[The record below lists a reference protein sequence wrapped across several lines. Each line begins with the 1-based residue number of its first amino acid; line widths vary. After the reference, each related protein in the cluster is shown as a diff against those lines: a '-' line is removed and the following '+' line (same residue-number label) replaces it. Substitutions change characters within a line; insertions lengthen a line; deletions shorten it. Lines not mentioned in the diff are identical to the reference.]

1 MKSGSPPSI
10 RPDPD
15 PAPGSGDALVEF
27 EVLAREAD
35 ADALGDAL
43 LEAGALAVSVE
54 DAQADSEAERPLYGE
69 PAPAGDSGDTGA
81 PGAPGVAGPA
91 QATSWRLNR
100 LKVLVGPD
108 HEPGRILSL
117 AAAAAG
123 IEHPLVQASR
133 TITDRDWV
141 VLSQS
146 QFAPVQVGG
155 LWIVPT
161 WIEPPDPEALVLR
174 LDPGMAF
181 GTGTHP
187 TTRLCLLWL
196 QKQALAGRSV
206 LDYGCGSGILAI
218 AAARLGAGRVHG
230 VDIDPL
236 ACRAARDNSSRN
248 GVHAVYTLPDS
259 SEAPPA
265 GDRFDVIVA
274 NILANPLAVLAPALL
289 ARLAARGR
297 IALSGILRQQ
307 AAAVI
312 DAYRNADPRLQIGVW
327 RADGDW
333 VCLAGERT
341 DR

>member
-1 MKSGSPPSI
+1 LKSGSPPST

-15 PAPGSGDALVEF
+15 PASGTGDALVEF
-27 EVLAREAD
+27 EVLAEAAY

-43 LEAGALAVSVE
+43 VQAGALAVSVE
-54 DAQADSEAERPLYGE
+54 DAQADSDCEQALYGE
-69 PAPAGDSGDTGA
+69 PDSAGT
-81 PGAPGVAGPA
+81 
-91 QATSWRLNR
+91 TRWNMNR
-100 LKVLVGPD
+100 MKVLIGPD
-108 HEPGRILSL
+108 QEPGDILAL

-123 IEHPLVQASR
+123 IEHPVVQATR
-133 TITDRDWV
+133 KLTDRDWV

-146 QFAPVQVGG
+146 QFAPVQVGH
-155 LWIVPT
+155 LWVVPS
-161 WIEPPDPEALVLR
+161 WVEPPEPDALVLR

-196 QKQALAGRSV
+196 QDQPLAGRSV

-218 AAARLGAGRVHG
+218 AAARLGAAVVRG

-236 ACRAARDNSSRN
+236 ACRAARENSSRN

-259 SEAPPA
+259 SEPPA
-265 GDRFDVIVA
+265 AEARFDVIVA

-289 ARLAARGR
+289 ARLSDSGR
-297 IALSGILRQQ
+297 IALSGILEQQ

-312 DAYRNADPRLQIGVW
+312 DAYREADPRLQIGVW
-327 RADGDW
+327 RDDGDW
-333 VCLAGERT
+333 VCLAGQRT
-341 DR
+341 ES